1 MKRVLSFQAIFS
13 LLLCAP
19 TCLHAELEKEDNA
32 AIEKLVT
39 DAIKAQQESD
49 WKKHAEML
57 HRDELNEF
65 KETLTKA
72 IRKAGKDN
80 PDRVMQILGQYF
92 NGTKDADKL
101 LKMTAS
107 EMYISMIK
115 GSLDYAAQ
123 NGQTLK
129 VLEIQIIGTVHE
141 KGGTVHEKGGT
152 AHVVIRATLKVSDS
166 KVTRVAVQS
175 VKRDNN
181 SWRLL
186 LAEDVRSLIE
196 EIRSALQ
203 SKE

>member
-1 MKRVLSFQAIFS
+1 LD
-13 LLLCAP
+13 
-19 TCLHAELEKEDNA
+19 KEDNA

-57 HRDELNEF
+57 HSDALNEI
-65 KETLTKA
+65 KETFTIA
-72 IRKAGKDN
+72 IRKAEKDN
-80 PDRVMQILGQYF
+80 PDRVKQVLARYF
-92 NGTKDADKL
+92 NGTKDADKI
-101 LKMTAS
+101 LKMTAG

-115 GSLDYAAQ
+115 GELDYAAQ

-129 VLEIQIIGTVHE
+129 VLEFQIIGTVY
-141 KGGTVHEKGGT
+141 EKGGT
-152 AHVVIRATLKVSDS
+152 AHVVIRATLKVNDS
-166 KVTRVAVQS
+166 KLTRVVVQS
-175 VKRDNN
+175 LKRENS

-186 LAEDVRSLIE
+186 LAEDVRSHVE